1 MIKSLGAERKI
12 VLRQVIFQSAA
23 NDFSICCKRFFN
35 LLQTIF
41 QSAANDFSFGAD

>member
-23 NDFSICCKRFFN
+23 NDFS
-35 LLQTIF
+35 
-41 QSAANDFSFGAD
+41 FGAD